1 MICSLIPCS
10 RPRAQTELLRTFQLM
25 TLEQI
30 PRTYHSQDCAVK
42 CVQLDILVETMR
54 SKLPFILVKVSLC
67 TNLGK
72 NARYQQAR
80 TQQLLQ
86 ILLHALALWASNAYF
101 LQLQCRSL
109 AAKENGFWIST
120 GCVISNAQSL
130 KKKNGDGDVSILI
143 LS

>member
-42 CVQLDILVETMR
+42 CMQLDILVETMR

-67 TNLGK
+67 RNLGE
-72 NARYQQAR
+72 NARYQQAG

-86 ILLHALALWASNAYF
+86 ILLHALALWASNA
-101 LQLQCRSL
+101 
-109 AAKENGFWIST
+109 
-120 GCVISNAQSL
+120 
-130 KKKNGDGDVSILI
+130 
-143 LS
+143 